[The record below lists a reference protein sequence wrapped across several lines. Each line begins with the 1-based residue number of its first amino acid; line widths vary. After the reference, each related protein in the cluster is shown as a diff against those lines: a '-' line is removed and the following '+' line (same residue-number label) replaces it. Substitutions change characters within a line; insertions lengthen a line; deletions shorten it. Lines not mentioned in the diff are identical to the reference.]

1 MKTVAAILLLSLF
14 AFPLSAL
21 AAEDGAALYKAN
33 CAACHKA
40 DGSGNPAMKAP
51 DLRAEAVQKM
61 DNAKLAEAIKAQPKH
76 GAKIKG
82 LSAEQLDAIAT
93 FVKSLKK

>member
-1 MKTVAAILLLSLF
+1 MKAVSAILVIALF
-14 AFPLSAL
+14 AFPLAA
-21 AAEDGAALYKAN
+21 AAEDGAALYKTN
-33 CAACHKA
+33 CAMCHKV

-61 DNAKLAEAIKAQPKH
+61 DVARLAEAIKAQPKH
-76 GAKIKG
+76 TAKIK
-82 LSAEQLDAIAT
+82 AFTQDQLTAVAT